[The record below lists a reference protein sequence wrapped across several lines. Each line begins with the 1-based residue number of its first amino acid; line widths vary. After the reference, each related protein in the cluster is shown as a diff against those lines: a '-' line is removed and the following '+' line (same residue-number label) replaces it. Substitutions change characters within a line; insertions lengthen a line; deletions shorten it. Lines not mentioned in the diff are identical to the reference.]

1 MKCHAFVFG
10 LSLFAAK
17 WGWIFCCGESWGRKS
32 LQFHTLP
39 HVPDTRIPRTVARF
53 FHLLSP
59 DTSELNRRIPDNRLL
74 TTATRFFRPL
84 TASEVVLKEC
94 LVRKWYSGKHCM
106 EELHRRKSSFAVC
119 EKFTFNNLTQQ
130 KPYYFHGIEGSR
142 LDRNSTSGSWRNFAS
157 HLITVH
163 RGSILRLLSLVHGIA
178 AFLSSFSAECDAIP
192 PYHIVPSR
200 PPSFVSQ
207 LPSSCNTEHRC

>member
-17 WGWIFCCGESWGRKS
+17 WGCIFCCGESWGRKS

-142 LDRNSTSGSWRNFAS
+142 LDRNSTFGSWRNFAS
-157 HLITVH
+157 HHNRTSRFNSTSFVLGTWH
-163 RGSILRLLSLVHGIA
+163 R
-178 AFLSSFSAECDAIP
+178 SFSFVVFRWVWRNTSVSHSAFPTAFFCFPVAILLQ
-192 PYHIVPSR
+192 YG
-200 PPSFVSQ
+200 
-207 LPSSCNTEHRC
+207 T